1 MIFEKL
7 QKYYGIGAILFS
19 TISIV
24 LNSYLPIFIFFSI
37 CFMLLLLSSS
47 EKPFRFLA
55 NWITLSRF
63 MTVFILGFSFYSKNS
78 TLLFG
83 LGGVIVFLDVI
94 DGWVAR
100 RFNHKTSFGAVFDA
114 EVDAL
119 FVLVCSIGFYMFY
132 NLPIWILFMGFVR
145 YIYDVFGFF
154 LIKNK
159 HKTSERRSIYAILAG
174 IVFIGI
180 LISFILEEYRITVL
194 AISNIVLLY
203 SFSRSFYFD
212 YLKV

>member
-7 QKYYGIGAILFS
+7 QKYYGLGTVLLSI
-19 TISIV
+19 ISIV
-24 LNSYLPIFIFFSI
+24 LYSYLPVFIFFSI
-37 CFMLLLLSSS
+37 CFMLFLINSS
-47 EKPFRFLA
+47 EKPFRFFA

-78 TLLFG
+78 TLLFC

-145 YIYDVFGFF
+145 YIYDVFRFF
-154 LIKNK
+154 LIINK
-159 HKTSERRSIYAILAG
+159 HKTSEGRSIYAILAG

-180 LISFILEEYRITVL
+180 LISFILEEYRVTVL
-194 AISNIVLLY
+194 AISNLVLMY